1 MAKSIAQRLA
11 ALEKMIARILK
22 PENLIATRK
31 KSKKKKAPAKKKTT
45 KKPAKKK
52 AAPKRK
58 TKKRTTRPAPMIFV
72 PPIL

>member
-31 KSKKKKAPAKKKTT
+31 KSKSCN
-45 KKPAKKK
+45 
-52 AAPKRK
+52 RK
-58 TKKRTTRPAPMIFV
+58 TIWSC
-72 PPIL
+72 